1 MSYPPTLSPTN
12 IIQNNLLLQSFTLT
26 EFSVAVGTILSSL
39 TACLLVCF
47 KSRCTFIKCCG
58 LECQRKL
65 IDEKDIE
72 NNIQPEPE
80 ELEPEPDIIN
90 NP

>member
-1 MSYPPTLSPTN
+1 MSNPPTLAPTL
-12 IIQNNLLLQSFTLT
+12 IQYDSLLQSFTLT
-26 EFSVAVGTILSSL
+26 EFSVAVGTILGSL

-47 KSRCTFIKCCG
+47 KSRCTRIKCCG

-65 IDEKDIE
+65 IEETDKKDIE
-72 NNIQPEPE
+72 NNIEPEPE
-80 ELEPEPDIIN
+80 PEIN